1 MLPFI
6 ILNENVLTLIFCIY
20 QVSDDD
26 EDEGQL
32 TIDESI
38 AEDEPSPD
46 HIRLPSHL
54 SNSLQ
59 LTAASLLG
67 LANGNG

>member
-1 MLPFI
+1 M
-6 ILNENVLTLIFCIY
+6 Y

>member
-1 MLPFI
+1 M
-6 ILNENVLTLIFCIY
+6 NENVLTLIFCKY

>member
-1 MLPFI
+1 MS
-6 ILNENVLTLIFCIY
+6 ILNQNVLTLILYMY

>member
-1 MLPFI
+1 M
-6 ILNENVLTLIFCIY
+6 NENVLTLILYMY

-26 EDEGQL
+26 EDEDAPL

-46 HIRLPSHL
+46 HIRLPRHL

>member
-1 MLPFI
+1 M
-6 ILNENVLTLIFCIY
+6 LTLIFCIY